1 MAAWNLDGMGRHGI
15 GAAWGGMGW
24 HGIRAAWGGMELGW
38 HGSDMPL
45 GQHAIGKTWG
55 GIALGW
61 HGAALWNWDGMGRHG
76 VALQ

>member
-1 MAAWNLDGMGRHGI
+1 MIQYRWVGRRACGGMEFEWHGAAWN
-15 GAAWGGMGW
+15 WGGMGR

-38 HGSDMPL
+38 HRSDMPL

-61 HGAALWNWDGMGRHG
+61 HGVAWN
-76 VALQ
+76 